1 MKRYLVAVREY
12 APSYWS
18 AETCQFHRLD
28 AANYIDAECEA
39 VARFGHDP
47 VEITLENDDA

>member
-1 MKRYLVAVREY
+1 MEILRDNDTGDYFCFI
-12 APSYWS
+12 

-47 VEITLENDDA
+47 VEIALENDDA